1 MCAFRFRRARHFR
14 KTATLAPPPFLF
26 VRRLWL
32 ERGASWCCIPPCPS
46 RFLARVYIRFHL
58 KSSLESFKWCWGT
71 MDVLKALQTYIS
83 KMITEVPGMKVLLL
97 DSHTVRP
104 SLSQRASID
113 RPQTPIVS
121 LVTTQSELL
130 SHEIYLTDRIDK

>member
-1 MCAFRFRRARHFR
+1 
-14 KTATLAPPPFLF
+14 
-26 VRRLWL
+26 
-32 ERGASWCCIPPCPS
+32 
-46 RFLARVYIRFHL
+46 
-58 KSSLESFKWCWGT
+58 

-104 SLSQRASID
+104 SLSKRASID